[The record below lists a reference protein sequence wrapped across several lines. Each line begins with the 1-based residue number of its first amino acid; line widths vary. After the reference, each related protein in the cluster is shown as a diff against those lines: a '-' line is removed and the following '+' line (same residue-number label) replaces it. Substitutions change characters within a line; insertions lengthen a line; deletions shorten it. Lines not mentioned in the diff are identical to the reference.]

1 MQINLQKSENI
12 LAYVQFL
19 LYLCSKIVIV
29 MRRISF
35 IIAVLACAMSAM
47 AQERMSFVIEGSE
60 QEYNQIRVVNRTSEV
75 SLHCRVVTLNADDEI
90 TSVYGEYTLD
100 GYEDSD
106 SNTSR
111 IQRGTKL
118 GIQLPEDFG
127 KPLSFSVE
135 YKDYPIFD
143 VIIIYLRDGDSRYSD
158 TF

>member
-1 MQINLQKSENI
+1 
-12 LAYVQFL
+12 
-19 LYLCSKIVIV
+19 

-60 QEYNQIRVVNRTSEV
+60 QEYNQVRVVNRTSEV

>member
-1 MQINLQKSENI
+1 M
-12 LAYVQFL
+12 QFL

>member
-1 MQINLQKSENI
+1 
-12 LAYVQFL
+12 
-19 LYLCSKIVIV
+19 

-118 GIQLPEDFG
+118 GIQLPEDFV

>member
-1 MQINLQKSENI
+1 
-12 LAYVQFL
+12 
-19 LYLCSKIVIV
+19 

-75 SLHCRVVTLNADDEI
+75 SLHCRVVALNADDEI

-143 VIIIYLRDGDSRYSD
+143 VIIIYLRDGESRYSD